1 VTYGVFMCLD
11 CSGQHRGLGVHLSF
25 VRSVQVRR
33 RGADRLCI
41 PASLQRGDLLPCC
54 AAVCRW
60 TRGRLVKFASCRWVR
75 AGSVVARVVPT
86 RRRVCVQVGGNKRLR
101 KLFRKLK
108 IESES
113 IAVKY
118 THPELEKYRDT

>member
-1 VTYGVFMCLD
+1 
-11 CSGQHRGLGVHLSF
+11 
-25 VRSVQVRR
+25 
-33 RGADRLCI
+33 
-41 PASLQRGDLLPCC
+41 
-54 AAVCRW
+54 
-60 TRGRLVKFASCRWVR
+60 
-75 AGSVVARVVPT
+75 VVPT